1 MPQYIVY
8 RQGLNLYAVQR
19 VTIRT
24 QLGHL
29 KVAVFGGDL
38 YRITDGGNRR
48 HAKMEDMRAI
58 LLLTL
63 STLILAQ
70 ENWQAATSLAGV
82 DLTGLTP
89 AQQASALKILREQGC
104 SCGCSMKIA
113 ECRVKDPACGVS
125 KGLAAL
131 VVKGLK
137 DGKTPAEV
145 SNSLVTEAAKA
156 PAPPPVL
163 EDPIAI
169 SIANDPVRGPAHAKV
184 TIVEFSDFQCPY
196 CAAAA
201 GKMTALMAK
210 YPNDVR
216 LVFKQFP
223 LDIHGQAQMAA
234 QASLAA
240 AKQDKFWELHDKMFA
255 NFRRLNR
262 DNVITWAKD
271 LGLDMPRF
279 LKDMDSA
286 EVKARV
292 TTEIQEGVY
301 AGVAGTPTLFIN
313 GKKYNGAVE
322 VERLSPIIEQERR

>member
-1 MPQYIVY
+1 M
-8 RQGLNLYAVQR
+8 
-19 VTIRT
+19 
-24 QLGHL
+24 
-29 KVAVFGGDL
+29 
-38 YRITDGGNRR
+38 
-48 HAKMEDMRAI
+48 
-58 LLLTL
+58 
-63 STLILAQ
+63 LAQ
-70 ENWQAATSLAGV
+70 ENWQTETSLAGV

-131 VVKGLK
+131 VVKNLMA
-137 DGKTPAEV
+137 GKSAEEV
-145 SNSLVTEAAKA
+145 AKELTAETTKA
-156 PAPPPVL
+156 PSPPPVL
-163 EDPIAI
+163 EDPISI
-169 SIANDPVRGPAHAKV
+169 SIEGDPVRGPANAKV
-184 TIVEFSDFQCPY
+184 TLVEFSDFQCPY
-196 CAAAA
+196 CASAA
-201 GKMTALMAK
+201 GKITALMAK

-240 AKQDKFWELHDKMFA
+240 ARQDKFWELHDKMFA

-271 LGLDMPRF
+271 LGLDMARF
-279 LKDMDSA
+279 LEDMDSA
-286 EVKARV
+286 DVKARV
-292 TTEIQEGVY
+292 TKEIQEGVN
-301 AGVAGTPTLFIN
+301 AGVAGTPTFFIN

-322 VERLSPIIEQERR
+322 VDRLSPIIEQEKR